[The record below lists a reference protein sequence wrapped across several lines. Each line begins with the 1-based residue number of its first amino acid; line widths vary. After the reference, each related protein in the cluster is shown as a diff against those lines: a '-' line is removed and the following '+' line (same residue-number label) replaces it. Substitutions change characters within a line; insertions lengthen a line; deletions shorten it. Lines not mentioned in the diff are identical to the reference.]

1 MFVQAKQAPV
11 DAQSSVYLVQ
21 ELTNLYLAWII
32 HEHFC
37 LISSATSSCIFI
49 LLGR

>member
-21 ELTNLYLAWII
+21 ELTSLYL
-32 HEHFC
+32 
-37 LISSATSSCIFI
+37 
-49 LLGR
+49 GRHDPARAKEPALFRTRT

>member
-11 DAQSSVYLVQ
+11 DAQSSVCLVQ

-32 HEHFC
+32 HDQRGSGARPHWV
-37 LISSATSSCIFI
+37 
-49 LLGR
+49 LLFRE

>member
-11 DAQSSVYLVQ
+11 DAQSGACGVQ

-32 HEHFC
+32 HEQVGLTRLTAF
-37 LISSATSSCIFI
+37 
-49 LLGR
+49 G